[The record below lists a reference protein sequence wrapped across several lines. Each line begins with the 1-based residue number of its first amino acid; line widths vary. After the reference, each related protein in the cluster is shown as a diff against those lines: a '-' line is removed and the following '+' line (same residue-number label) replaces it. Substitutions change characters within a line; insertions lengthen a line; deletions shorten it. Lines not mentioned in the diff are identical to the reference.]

1 MAVLISEHSDRDG
14 GFPQDRLYLLL
25 LKDDAVD
32 VWGQREIIWMRSEEW
47 ASSVD
52 MRNTRGTVIEILVR
66 REASASEYT
75 GLRLRASKQN
85 GNNGFVSRPCSG
97 QVVRK

>member
-1 MAVLISEHSDRDG
+1 
-14 GFPQDRLYLLL
+14 
-25 LKDDAVD
+25 
-32 VWGQREIIWMRSEEW
+32 
-47 ASSVD
+47 
-52 MRNTRGTVIEILVR
+52 VIEILVR
-66 REASASEYT
+66 REASASENT